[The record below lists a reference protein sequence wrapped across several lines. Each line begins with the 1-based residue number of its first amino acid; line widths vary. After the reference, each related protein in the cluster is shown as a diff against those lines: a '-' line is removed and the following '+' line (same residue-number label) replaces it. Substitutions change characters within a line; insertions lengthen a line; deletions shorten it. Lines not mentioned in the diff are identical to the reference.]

1 MTSNICSLVLALI
14 RVLLYIKTL
23 RNTKDIIQTK
33 NLLKQKYSVYNRSLT
48 VTVLNNAI
56 LRIISQKKKKKK
68 KSKYMVNTP
77 NKINPSVFQTE

>member
-56 LRIISQKKKKKK
+56 LRIISQKKKKKV

>member
-56 LRIISQKKKKKK
+56 LWIISQKKKKKV

>member
-56 LRIISQKKKKKK
+56 LRIISKKKK
-68 KSKYMVNTP
+68 KSQN
-77 NKINPSVFQTE
+77 IW

>member
-68 KSKYMVNTP
+68 SQN
-77 NKINPSVFQTE
+77 IW